1 MGTTATFTGTSGAG
15 TDFAVLNRIIPA
27 DPNRPIQFNG
37 TVNSEINISG
47 SLFPGG
53 KVFFFSPGGIILGST
68 ATFDVGSLALTT
80 LDLAYDTGTG
90 AFDTAG
96 SYVFQ
101 QATVA
106 DSKVRVLNGA
116 QISTTDSGT
125 YVALVAPS
133 VTNDGTM
140 IVDGS
145 VALVAADAAT
155 LTFSPNGLFDI
166 LVTSGSS
173 SAATVVANGGT
184 ITGPVSPNINSSH
197 RVYMVAV
204 AKNDAISMALG
215 SGSTLGFDI
224 AGAADFVGNAVVLSA
239 GYDVVG
245 GTPDVLPSAGGGT
258 GLVSVSGTDADVTS
272 SFFARANGGVNLG
285 SNSAAGLNFAW
296 DANIIAAGAN
306 SSLYANAGGN
316 VTVVDSVSIVGD
328 DISGSALALGKDVEI
343 LAAAGGTITIN
354 GNLSLSSAGRG
365 ADSFIALTTAG
376 AGSGGLARVR
386 ASNGGQITILGDATL
401 DALGLGGDVATTEG
415 TGGLGTG
422 GSAKILASGT
432 AGSFVNISGD
442 VTLGADGAG
451 GFGLL
456 CASCLSAGGFGFGG
470 SAEIS
475 ASGTN
480 TVTIGGST
488 TVNASGLGGDAQDGL
503 AGNATGG
510 FIDIAANNGGDL
522 TVHGMTLTAT
532 GTGGDG
538 FAVAQAGNG
547 LGGDIDV
554 SAFGGLG
561 SVAQFNGTF
570 DANATGFGGAS
581 LALGGTGGTGAGG
594 VVVIS
599 ARNGTTL
606 DFNDALTAAAS
617 GLGAS
622 GNLGSISATGGL
634 VSLDAQTS
642 GTITVAFATDLN
654 ADGRGGFSST
664 PSLQSVSTGGTAE
677 ITLTGGGSIQLA
689 GTAEISAEGQG
700 YRVTGSGQAGDAQG
714 GTARISG
721 LNAGLF
727 SVTGGVNL
735 TAAGYGGLNNA
746 SPFALVQGGNGTG
759 GTASFTYTGGNA
771 TLGAGLALD
780 ASGVGGLGGQQDA
793 TTIGGIGTG
802 GLVQLGAGTPLLL
815 GGGSMITVTSATTMF
830 AKGTGGDG
838 YTAGAGIGGDAV
850 ITARQGNL
858 QLGNIPAGM
867 PGSSINVSVDGDGG
881 DALGAG
887 SAGIGQGGS
896 IGLSTY
902 DVGFGGATFSGTV
915 ALAADGRGGQALSGG
930 EGANGFGGSILT
942 SARDGTTIGITTDF
956 SQVASGLGGNGQT
969 GSSFGIG
976 GIATLDAQTGGNVII
991 SGTTNFYTI
1000 GVGGNIAQPGSPSL
1014 SIGGLAEISLLNGG
1028 TVVTGAQTNLYAY
1041 SIGRKV
1047 SLNGLGGSAQGGT
1060 ARIVGSI
1067 GSLFNANG
1075 SVILNAQA
1083 DGGSSLASP
1092 NSSIQG
1098 GDGTGGTAAFEFT
1111 GGLATVDTT
1120 LDIIAFA
1127 YGGLG
1132 DLNNAAG
1139 LGGNGIGGFATLSA
1153 GGPLAS
1159 GNGAVIT
1166 VGSDTFLQVDGYGR
1180 DSYNGGAGIAG
1191 EAVISARNGSLS
1203 LADVVVL
1210 ANGFGGDGS
1219 SGGAGDSGTGGVV
1232 NIVAHSDL
1240 AGPSLISM
1248 GQLTAEAIGDGG
1260 NGGNAPS
1267 AGLIGGNA
1275 GSAHGGTLLI
1285 AGSAGNGALEIG
1297 DVTAWANAD
1306 GDDGGSGNEAS
1317 GGNGGNAF
1325 AGSVRIG
1332 LISGADTGSL
1342 NLGYA
1347 TYNSITASADAT
1359 GGLGGT
1365 GDSGIAG
1372 AVGGNGGTATAGT
1385 ATLLVEG
1392 SMVTINGLGEW
1403 RTDAI
1408 GGDGGFGDGFG
1419 TGGNAVI
1426 GSAIPAL
1433 PAGTAAIVKSRVN
1446 QPTQLGILDAAD
1458 LTFSATAL
1466 GGVGSTAGTSTKAGQ
1481 AAAFLSDGGSI
1492 SADSISLLS
1501 QANLDAAPNVI
1512 DPIKMTNSTATI
1524 IAAFA
1529 LTTSSATSV
1538 TLDQSLLSA
1547 GSLTIDATNWVL
1559 DPVVPAS
1566 LGTLEA
1572 NSFMSLS
1579 SGLNLVAHAN
1589 LSTQSSLFLNAL
1601 GAIDL
1606 GAIAASGT
1614 IIASAGTA
1622 LSLDSVSSGTFINL
1636 SATNAIT
1643 TGDLFAATSISA
1655 GSQGNIFTGNITA
1668 GGGQPQVPS
1677 GPSTLIELFAD
1688 GSVSTGTIFT
1698 SSDLNVIAGNAITT
1712 DLATADDMVF
1722 LSGSSVSTGALAA
1735 SGRVLIGNASMEGL
1749 GFDGEGFDPNLF
1761 FAATLTTPVTPTPG
1775 AIAISGPVN
1784 ATAFTAATHAAFSS
1798 GAITVTPSTTGSG
1811 NLLINAGSTLTAANL
1826 LAANTLQ
1833 LNANGAISSGTLRSN
1848 TQGVKVVSLGS
1859 SIATGGINAR
1869 NDVLLSAAQSISVIG
1884 TINARDVLVLSGS
1897 NVGLGAVFAGAVS
1910 TPANPTISNAT
1921 GRVLIASNA
1930 MASESFLLS
1939 NSTNYAA
1946 LLDAEPIL
1954 LSGSVNI
1961 ADRVVAGRFVSV
1973 SQGNM
1978 SAMTIAAFGSLEVES
1993 GGLVTVAQRWGSPDL
2008 EIASSDIRIVDNGN
2022 LLTANGQQV
2031 LSGLR
2036 TIPTGSVSLSSIG
2049 SGPALIGDGLTGSG
2063 YALSA
2068 TELGLISAG
2077 SIFIGAVDNSTNP
2090 IDMLIGNLAL
2100 TAGGDIGAS
2109 NLAGTTGRIAFV
2121 TGNRSTQIP
2130 GGVIRVTG
2138 NITGTGFSA
2147 TNVVEFATGRF
2158 ELDAST
2164 GSLSLTQTGTAL
2176 GGIIELSAANIH
2188 IASGTILDRL
2198 AADPFYEGHI
2208 SDLNRPAAVR
2218 RPEGVLR
2225 ALGLDLYPTG
2235 TLYIQN
2241 TGTSFD
2247 PAGFFADFEFT
2258 DLNPP
2263 ANATP
2268 ASVSVIV
2275 NGRWQTS
2282 DGIVGGVAA
2291 RDLVVENGENLELY
2305 TADSSI
2311 NGCAIDASACA
2322 VEPEADPVPAIS
2334 SQIAIVSDNVLGNT
2348 PQFTEGTSDP
2358 GEDEAA
2364 EEKRAIEEALAQA
2377 EGASSPIAPPPQI
2390 IDSKPLESQPMI
2402 EQPVAG
2408 SGNPSLIGS
2417 VVNENSAEGEAQ

>member
-1 MGTTATFTGTSGAG
+1 MRPIPSFSRKLVSASGLAIATAMLTHAPVAQAQSFNATVGGTFGSVTVNDTVPGITSIDVNSDNAVINWIPSDTAIGGGPINFQPTSTTATFSGTSGSG
-15 TDFAVLNRIIPA
+15 LNFAVLNRIIPV
-27 DPNRPIQFNG
+27 DVNRPIQFNG
-37 TVNSEINISG
+37 TVNSEIVISG
-47 SLFPGG
+47 PGTPGG
-53 KVFFFSPGGIILGST
+53 TVFFYSPGGIILGSN
-68 ATFDVGSLALTT
+68 ANFDVGSLALTT

-90 AFDTAG
+90 AFDTSG
-96 SYVFQ
+96 SYTFQ

-116 QISTTDSGT
+116 QINTTVSGS
-125 YVALVAPS
+125 YVALVGPS
-133 VTNDGTM
+133 VTNDGT
-140 IVDGS
+140 ITVDGS

-173 SAATVVANGGT
+173 STATVVANGGT
-184 ITGPVSPNINSSH
+184 ITGPVAPNINSFH
-197 RVYMVAV
+197 RIYMVAV
-204 AKNDAISMALG
+204 AKNDAISMAIG
-215 SGSTLGFDI
+215 NGSTLGFDI
-224 AGAADFVGNAVVLSA
+224 AGAADVVGNTVILSG

-245 GTPDVLPSAGGGT
+245 GTPSFVPSSGGGT
-258 GLVSVSGTDADVTS
+258 GLVSVTGGDAAITS
-272 SFFARANGGVNLG
+272 NFFARANGSVNLG
-285 SNSAAGLNFAW
+285 SNLAVGLNFAS
-296 DANIIAAGAN
+296 DVTIYSTGAS
-306 SSLYANAGGN
+306 SSLFANAGGAL
-316 VTVVDSVSIVGD
+316 TVAGNTALFGDDFSGQDPALGHDVSI
-328 DISGSALALGKDVEI
+328 LA
-343 LAAAGGTITIN
+343 
-354 GNLSLSSAGRG
+354 S
-365 ADSFIALTTAG
+365 
-376 AGSGGLARVR
+376 SGGLATFGGNVELNSR
-386 ASNGGQITILGDATL
+386 AQGVSVFTTGGIGGAASGGLTRIEASDGGQILIQ
-401 DALGLGGDVATTEG
+401 GDVILDSTG
-415 TGGLGTG
+415 TGGAVSSFDGTGGIGNGGSATIRASGTTGSLLQIDGSASLYADGIGGSGSCPSCIQFGGAGTGGAVNILASGANTLSIAADTITHASGTG
-422 GSAKILASGT
+422 GSSVDSIAGTGTGGEVTISATSSGVISAQGLTATVDGTGGVGTGT
-432 AGSFVNISGD
+432 AANTGGTGLGGLIVLSSSG
-442 VTLGADGAG
+442 VG
-451 GFGLL
+451 
-456 CASCLSAGGFGFGG
+456 
-470 SAEIS
+470 
-475 ASGTN
+475 
-480 TVTIGGST
+480 GGST
-488 TVNASGLGGDAQDGL
+488 TFEGTTFLYAEGIAGAASAATGIA
-503 AGNATGG
+503 ANATGG
-510 FIDIAANNGGDL
+510 SIYVGAREGTTLAFGDL
-522 TVHGMTLTAT
+522 LFATANGSGGSGQIGSAT
-532 GTGGDG
+532 GTGGIVTLD
-538 FAVAQAGNG
+538 AQTGGTVTVLLGTDLRADG
-547 LGGDIDV
+547 LGGVVDQTSLPSV
-554 SAFGGLG
+554 SAGGIAEITIGGGGLIQLDSSAVLSAHGEG
-561 SVAQFNGTF
+561 SEVDSVGQAGTGLGG
-570 DANATGFGGAS
+570 NARIVSSGAS
-581 LALGGTGGTGAGG
+581 ILSVLGTVGLSATGTGGT
-594 VVVIS
+594 
-599 ARNGTTL
+599 NH
-606 DFNDALTAAAS
+606 
-617 GLGAS
+617 
-622 GNLGSISATGGL
+622 
-634 VSLDAQTS
+634 
-642 GTITVAFATDLN
+642 
-654 ADGRGGFSST
+654 DG
-664 PSLQSVSTGGTAE
+664 PV
-677 ITLTGGGSIQLA
+677 
-689 GTAEISAEGQG
+689 
-700 YRVTGSGQAGDAQG
+700 
-714 GTARISG
+714 
-721 LNAGLF
+721 AGLI
-727 SVTGGVNL
+727 
-735 TAAGYGGLNNA
+735 
-746 SPFALVQGGNGTG
+746 GGNGTG
-759 GTASFTYTGGNA
+759 GTAEITFNG
-771 TLGAGLALD
+771 GLATFG
-780 ASGVGGLGGQQDA
+780 SNV
-793 TTIGGIGTG
+793 TI
-802 GLVQLGAGTPLLL
+802 
-815 GGGSMITVTSATTMF
+815 
-830 AKGTGGDG
+830 D
-838 YTAGAGIGGDAV
+838 
-850 ITARQGNL
+850 
-858 QLGNIPAGM
+858 
-867 PGSSINVSVDGDGG
+867 
-881 DALGAG
+881 
-887 SAGIGQGGS
+887 
-896 IGLSTY
+896 
-902 DVGFGGATFSGTV
+902 
-915 ALAADGRGGQALSGG
+915 
-930 EGANGFGGSILT
+930 
-942 SARDGTTIGITTDF
+942 
-956 SQVASGLGGNGQT
+956 ASGLGGLGDST
-969 GSSFGIG
+969 DGSSSGGIG
-976 GIATLDAQTGGNVII
+976 
-991 SGTTNFYTI
+991 S
-1000 GVGGNIAQPGSPSL
+1000 
-1014 SIGGLAEISLLNGG
+1014 GGL
-1028 TVVTGAQTNLYAY
+1028 
-1041 SIGRKV
+1041 
-1047 SLNGLGGSAQGGT
+1047 
-1060 ARIVGSI
+1060 
-1067 GSLFNANG
+1067 
-1075 SVILNAQA
+1075 
-1083 DGGSSLASP
+1083 SS
-1092 NSSIQG
+1092 
-1098 GDGTGGTAAFEFT
+1098 
-1111 GGLATVDTT
+1111 
-1120 LDIIAFA
+1120 
-1127 YGGLG
+1127 
-1132 DLNNAAG
+1132 
-1139 LGGNGIGGFATLSA
+1139 LSA
-1153 GGPLAS
+1153 GLPAAL
-1159 GNGAVIT
+1159 GNGSAISI
-1166 VGSDTFLQVDGYGR
+1166 VGTTSVSAEGAGGDAYT
-1180 DSYNGGAGIAG
+1180 GGAGNGG
-1191 EAVISARNGSLS
+1191 ETVISVRQGNLTLGNVEVFASGS
-1203 LADVVVL
+1203 
-1210 ANGFGGDGS
+1210 GGDGS
-1219 SGGAGDSGTGGVV
+1219 SGGQGGAATGGNVS
-1232 NIVAHSDL
+1232 VASHNAL
-1240 AGPSLISM
+1240 AGPALISM
-1248 GQLTAEAIGDGG
+1248 GSLLVEADGEGGNGSNALLASVVGG
-1260 NGGNAPS
+1260 NGGS
-1267 AGLIGGNA
+1267 AQGG
-1275 GSAHGGTLLI
+1275 SILI
-1285 AGSAGNGALEIG
+1285 AGSAGNGAFEATTVEAIADAIG
-1297 DVTAWANAD
+1297 
-1306 GDDGGSGNEAS
+1306 GDGGNGNEAA
-1317 GGNGGNAF
+1317 GGNGGSAI
-1325 AGSVRIG
+1325 AGSVRVG
-1332 LISGADTGSL
+1332 AISGVDTGSL

-1347 TYNSITASADAT
+1347 NYDTITASADAI

-1365 GDSGIAG
+1365 GDSGIGG
-1372 AVGGNGGTATAGT
+1372 AVGGNGGSATGGA
-1385 ATLLVEG
+1385 ASLVVEG

-1403 RTDAI
+1403 QTDAI

-1426 GSAIPAL
+1426 GSAIPAP
-1433 PAGTAAIVKSRVN
+1433 PAGTAAIIKSRDS
-1446 QPTQLGILDAAD
+1446 QPTQIGILDAAD

-1466 GGVGSTAGTSTKAGQ
+1466 GGVGSIAGTSTKAGQ

-1492 SADSISLLS
+1492 NADSISLLS

-1524 IAAFA
+1524 ITAFA

-1547 GSLTIDATNWVL
+1547 GSITIDATNWVL

-1589 LSTQSSLFLNAL
+1589 LSTQSSLFLDAL

-1606 GAIAASGT
+1606 GAIDASDFV
-1614 IIASAGTA
+1614 IASAGTA

-1643 TGDLFAATSISA
+1643 TGDLFAASSISA
-1655 GSQGNIFTGNITA
+1655 GAQGNIVTGNITA

-1677 GPSTLIELFAD
+1677 GPPTLIELFSD

-1698 SSDLNVIAGNAITT
+1698 SSDLSVIAGNAITT
-1712 DLATADDMVF
+1712 NSATAEDMVF

-1826 LAANTLQ
+1826 LAENTLR

-1859 SIATGGINAR
+1859 SIATGGVNAR
-1869 NDVLLSAAQSISVIG
+1869 NDVLLSAAQSLSVSG
-1884 TINARDVLVLSGS
+1884 TINARDVLLLSGG

-1954 LSGSVNI
+1954 LGGSVNI

-2036 TIPTGSVSLSSIG
+2036 TTPTGSVSLSSIG

-2077 SIFIGAVDNSTNP
+2077 SIFIGAVDNATNP

-2109 NLAGTTGRIAFV
+2109 NLAGSTGRIAFV
-2121 TGNRSTQIP
+2121 TGNRATQIP

-2147 TNVVEFATGRF
+2147 TNVAEFATGRF
-2158 ELDAST
+2158 ELDAAT

-2311 NGCAIDASACA
+2311 NGCAIDATACA

-2358 GEDEAA
+2358 GDGEDEAA

>member
-1 MGTTATFTGTSGAG
+1 MRPIPSFSRKLVSASGLAIATAMLTHAPVAQAQSFNATVGGTFGSVTVNDTVPGITSIDVNSDNAVINWIPSDTAIGGGPINFQPTSTTATFSGTSGSG
-15 TDFAVLNRIIPA
+15 LNFAVLNRIIPV
-27 DPNRPIQFNG
+27 DVNRPIQFNG
-37 TVNSEINISG
+37 TVNSEIVISG
-47 SLFPGG
+47 PGTPGG
-53 KVFFFSPGGIILGST
+53 TVFFYSPGGIILGSN
-68 ATFDVGSLALTT
+68 ANFDVGSLALTT

-90 AFDTAG
+90 AFDTSG
-96 SYVFQ
+96 SYTFQ

-116 QISTTDSGT
+116 QINTTVSGS
-125 YVALVAPS
+125 YVALVGPS
-133 VTNDGTM
+133 VTNDGT
-140 IVDGS
+140 ITVDGS

-173 SAATVVANGGT
+173 STATVVANGGT
-184 ITGPVSPNINSSH
+184 ITGPVAPNINSFH
-197 RVYMVAV
+197 RIYMVAV
-204 AKNDAISMALG
+204 AKNDAISMAIG
-215 SGSTLGFDI
+215 NGSTLGFDI
-224 AGAADFVGNAVVLSA
+224 AGAADVVGNTVILSG

-245 GTPDVLPSAGGGT
+245 GTPSFVPSSGGGT
-258 GLVSVSGTDADVTS
+258 GLVSVTGGDAAITS
-272 SFFARANGGVNLG
+272 NFFARANGSVNLG
-285 SNSAAGLNFAW
+285 SNLAVGLNFAS
-296 DANIIAAGAN
+296 DVTIYSTGAS
-306 SSLYANAGGN
+306 SSLFANAGGAL
-316 VTVVDSVSIVGD
+316 TVAGNTALFGDDFSGQDPALGHDVSI
-328 DISGSALALGKDVEI
+328 LA
-343 LAAAGGTITIN
+343 
-354 GNLSLSSAGRG
+354 S
-365 ADSFIALTTAG
+365 
-376 AGSGGLARVR
+376 SGGLATFGGNVELNSR
-386 ASNGGQITILGDATL
+386 AQGVNTFSTGGVAGAGTGGLARIVAADGGQISIQGDATL
-401 DALGLGGDVATTEG
+401 ISDGIGGDVALDG
-415 TGGLGTG
+415 TGGAGTG
-422 GSAKILASGT
+422 GNIEVLANGT
-432 AGSFVNISGD
+432 SGSFIEIIGD
-442 VTLGADGAG
+442 ATLSANGFG
-451 GFGLL
+451 GFGAF
-456 CASCLSAGGFGFGG
+456 CSTCLPTGGNAFGG
-470 SAEIS
+470 AVTVSANGAHSI
-475 ASGTN
+475 T
-480 TVTIGGST
+480 
-488 TVNASGLGGDAQDGL
+488 LGGATSITANATGGAAIDGL

-510 FIDIAANNGGDL
+510 FVTIEATNGGILAAQTLDVFSNGIGGQGSGIATAGSGEGGTIDL
-522 TVHGMTLTAT
+522 SSSGIGAGTATFAGGVYLTADGSGGLVAGLGGISAN
-532 GTGGDG
+532 GTGGLIYAGARDG
-538 FAVAQAGNG
+538 TT
-547 LGGDIDV
+547 L
-554 SAFGGLG
+554 
-561 SVAQFNGTF
+561 TF
-570 DANATGFGGAS
+570 DGVFDSSANGFGGSGGAGS
-581 LALGGTGGTGAGG
+581 SAGTGGQVT
-594 VVVIS
+594 
-599 ARNGTTL
+599 
-606 DFNDALTAAAS
+606 
-617 GLGAS
+617 
-622 GNLGSISATGGL
+622 
-634 VSLDAQTS
+634 LDAQS
-642 GTITVAFATDLN
+642 GGTVTVALATELS
-654 ADGRGGFSST
+654 ADGIGGIVSLSSL
-664 PSLQSVSTGGTAE
+664 PGISTGGTAE
-677 ITLTGGGSIQLA
+677 ISLSTGGAIELA
-689 GTAEISAEGQG
+689 GSALLTANAEGSS
-700 YRVTGSGQAGDAQG
+700 VEFTGQAGAALGGSARILSIGSGIFSVLGSANISAVGSG
-714 GTARISG
+714 GTNYDG
-721 LNAGLF
+721 P
-727 SVTGGVNL
+727 
-735 TAAGYGGLNNA
+735 A
-746 SPFALVQGGNGTG
+746 SPLIGGNGTG
-759 GTASFTYTGGNA
+759 GTAEVN
-771 TLGAGLALD
+771 
-780 ASGVGGLGGQQDA
+780 
-793 TTIGGIGTG
+793 
-802 GLVQLGAGTPLLL
+802 
-815 GGGSMITVTSATTMF
+815 
-830 AKGTGGDG
+830 
-838 YTAGAGIGGDAV
+838 
-850 ITARQGNL
+850 
-858 QLGNIPAGM
+858 
-867 PGSSINVSVDGDGG
+867 
-881 DALGAG
+881 
-887 SAGIGQGGS
+887 
-896 IGLSTY
+896 
-902 DVGFGGATFSGTV
+902 
-915 ALAADGRGGQALSGG
+915 
-930 EGANGFGGSILT
+930 
-942 SARDGTTIGITTDF
+942 
-956 SQVASGLGGNGQT
+956 
-969 GSSFGIG
+969 
-976 GIATLDAQTGGNVII
+976 
-991 SGTTNFYTI
+991 
-1000 GVGGNIAQPGSPSL
+1000 
-1014 SIGGLAEISLLNGG
+1014 
-1028 TVVTGAQTNLYAY
+1028 
-1041 SIGRKV
+1041 
-1047 SLNGLGGSAQGGT
+1047 
-1060 ARIVGSI
+1060 
-1067 GSLFNANG
+1067 
-1075 SVILNAQA
+1075 
-1083 DGGSSLASP
+1083 
-1092 NSSIQG
+1092 
-1098 GDGTGGTAAFEFT
+1098 FT
-1111 GGLATVDTT
+1111 GGLATFSSSLTIDSSGFGGFGDQFDASSAGGQGTGGLSSLSAGLPTT
-1120 LDIIAFA
+1120 LGNGSAITVLGGTSISADGTGGDAFA
-1127 YGGLG
+1127 SG
-1132 DLNNAAG
+1132 AG
-1139 LGGNGIGGFATLSA
+1139 LGGQAT
-1153 GGPLAS
+1153 
-1159 GNGAVIT
+1159 
-1166 VGSDTFLQVDGYGR
+1166 
-1180 DSYNGGAGIAG
+1180 
-1191 EAVISARNGSLS
+1191 ISARQGSLT
-1203 LADVVVL
+1203 LGTVL
-1210 ANGFGGDGS
+1210 ANTR
-1219 SGGAGDSGTGGVV
+1219 GTGGVATSGGLGGDATGGGI
-1232 NIVAHSDL
+1232 NIVAYNSN
-1240 AGPSLISM
+1240 AGASEITSTELNA
-1248 GQLTAEAIGDGG
+1248 TATALGG
-1260 NGGNAPS
+1260 HVVFSASSVGVGSAGGNAQ
-1267 AGLIGGNA
+1267 GG
-1275 GSAHGGTLLI
+1275 SVLI
-1285 AGSAGNGALEIG
+1285 AGSAGNGVLDTGNVNVSADAIG
-1297 DVTAWANAD
+1297 
-1306 GDDGGSGNEAS
+1306 GDGGNGNEAA
-1317 GGNGGNAF
+1317 GGNGGNAI
-1325 AGSVRIG
+1325 AGSVRVG
-1332 LISGADTGSL
+1332 AISGTDTGSI
-1342 NLGYA
+1342 NLGFA
-1347 TYNSITASADAT
+1347 NYNSIVATASAN
-1359 GGLGGT
+1359 GGMGGA
-1365 GDSGIAG
+1365 GDSGTAG
-1372 AVGGNGGTATAGT
+1372 AVGGNGGSATGGA
-1385 ATLLVEG
+1385 ASLVVEG
-1392 SMVTINGLGEW
+1392 AQVTISGLGEW

-1419 TGGNAVI
+1419 NGGNAVI
-1426 GSAIPAL
+1426 GSAIPA
-1433 PAGTAAIVKSRVN
+1433 PPTGTAAIIKSRDS
-1446 QPTQLGILDAAD
+1446 QPTQIGILDAAD

-1466 GGVGSTAGTSTKAGQ
+1466 GGVGSIAGTSTKAGQ

-1547 GSLTIDATNWVL
+1547 GSITIDATNWVL

-1589 LSTQSSLFLNAL
+1589 LSTQSSLFLDAL

-1606 GAIAASGT
+1606 GAIDASDFV
-1614 IIASAGTA
+1614 IASAGTA

-1643 TGDLFAATSISA
+1643 TGDLFAASSISA
-1655 GSQGNIFTGNITA
+1655 GAQGNIVTGNITA

-1677 GPSTLIELFAD
+1677 GPPNLIELFSD

-1698 SSDLNVIAGNAITT
+1698 SSDLSVIAGNAITT
-1712 DLATADDMVF
+1712 NSATAEDMVF

-1826 LAANTLQ
+1826 LAENTLR

-1859 SIATGGINAR
+1859 SIATGGVNAR
-1869 NDVLLSAAQSISVIG
+1869 NDVLLSAAQSLSVSG
-1884 TINARDVLVLSGS
+1884 TINARDVLLLSGG

-1954 LSGSVNI
+1954 LGGSVNI

-2036 TIPTGSVSLSSIG
+2036 TTPTGSVSLSSIG

-2077 SIFIGAVDNSTNP
+2077 SIFIGAVDNATNP

-2109 NLAGTTGRIAFV
+2109 NLAGSTGRIAFV
-2121 TGNRSTQIP
+2121 TGNRATQIP

-2147 TNVVEFATGRF
+2147 TNVAEFATGRF
-2158 ELDAST
+2158 ELDAAT

-2311 NGCAIDASACA
+2311 NGCAIDATACA

-2348 PQFTEGTSDP
+2348 PQFTEGTSDRGD